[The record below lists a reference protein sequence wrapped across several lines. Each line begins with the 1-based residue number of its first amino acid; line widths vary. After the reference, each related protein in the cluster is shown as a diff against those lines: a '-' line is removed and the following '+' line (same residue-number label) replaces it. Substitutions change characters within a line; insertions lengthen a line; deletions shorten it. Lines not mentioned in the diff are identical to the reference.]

1 MRELDLIQNQITNF
15 GRKIYKCK
23 ITKYYIGILFAF
35 KIHMYNDNY
44 QDEFMLTSS
53 VFEKMLLGIQDLLHV
68 HKTYTYTHAIESS
81 HNPLL
86 PGKDIA
92 ICK

>member
-1 MRELDLIQNQITNF
+1 MYEIHEYISVYIFFRELDVIQNQITNF

-53 VFEKMLLGIQDLLHV
+53 VFEKCFLGIQD
-68 HKTYTYTHAIESS
+68 
-81 HNPLL
+81 
-86 PGKDIA
+86 
-92 ICK
+92 